1 MKTIEEAIVTINQSG
16 EYSVVPIEYD
26 ENRIDEDLL
35 FEMAN
40 VWKADTG
47 LPMNIW
53 LDDSDRYKK
62 GGHWMRIKF
71 QLNTS
76 DKNDYSNTAPI
87 DLNGVVRIKLP
98 DHVKLSGKDFQAL
111 RNWIRN
117 NKYALELVMSKKLSL
132 MQIFPF
138 LIRGGNLASE
148 EELNKLKAI
157 CDAKRLK

>member
-1 MKTIEEAIVTINQSG
+1 MISIEEAIERITLSG
-16 EYSVVPIEYD
+16 EYLVSPVEYD
-26 ENRIDEDLL
+26 ENRIDEDML

-53 LDDSDRYKK
+53 LDDSDRYKR

-71 QLNTS
+71 QLDTS
-76 DKNDYSNTAPI
+76 DKNDYANTAPM
-87 DLNGVVRIKLP
+87 DLNGVVRVKLTE
-98 DHVKLSGKDFQAL
+98 HVKLSGRDFQAL

-138 LIRGGNLASE
+138 MIKGGRLASE
-148 EELNKLKAI
+148 EELNHLKAI
-157 CDAKRLK
+157 CDAKKLK